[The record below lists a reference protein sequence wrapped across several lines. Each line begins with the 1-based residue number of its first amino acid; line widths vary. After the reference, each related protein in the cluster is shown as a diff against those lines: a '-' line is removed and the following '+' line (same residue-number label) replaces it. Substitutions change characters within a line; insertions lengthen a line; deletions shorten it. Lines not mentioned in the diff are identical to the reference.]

1 MKKFVEIR
9 DRIKALNEQSVDQLE
24 VFSEAIGLLKESFAG
39 YDWVGI
45 YLLEGDMLTLAGYL
59 GKPTKHERIPVD
71 KGICGAAVREKN
83 TIMVDD
89 VRKNEDYLACSIA
102 TCSEIVVP
110 IMRDGEVLGE
120 IDIDSDTPAAFDES
134 DRRGLELVA
143 EELARAF

>member
-1 MKKFVEIR
+1 MKKFKAIR
-9 DRIKALNEQSVDQLE
+9 DRLKALNERSIDQLE
-24 VFSEAIGLLKESFAG
+24 VFSETIGLLKESFAL

-83 TIMVDD
+83 TIVVDD
-89 VRKNEDYLACSIA
+89 VRKNENYLACSIT

-110 IMRDGEVLGE
+110 IMGGGEVLGE
-120 IDIDSDTPAAFDES
+120 IDIDSDTPKAFDET
-134 DRRGLELVA
+134 DRKGLEMVA
-143 EELARAF
+143 EELARTF